1 MCVCSHL
8 TDILVIIAH
17 GLHGSDGKKSASV
30 QETEFNLWV
39 RKIPLKREWQLTL
52 VFLPGEFHGQRSLA
66 DYNPWDCKESDMSE
80 WLTFSLSLWWL
91 YWGGRQMGPSKGKV
105 VGDTF
110 PMDPNSKMRI
120 AGQLRK
126 KAGFYP
132 DHIFFILKVIRPPW
146 LHMYRKA
153 CRPKGDQCQGM
164 FYSDAFLVKS
174 ILAKRGGVP
183 IHGRISLPQPD
194 LSLWLGT
201 QALLNPL

>member
-1 MCVCSHL
+1 MATHSSILAWRIPWAEEPGRLQPMGLQRVRHDWVINIF
-8 TDILVIIAH
+8 TFTLVIILRREAD
-17 GLHGSDGKKSASV
+17 GTIKGQSDWRFIS
-30 QETEFNLWV
+30 
-39 RKIPLKREWQLTL
+39 
-52 VFLPGEFHGQRSLA
+52 
-66 DYNPWDCKESDMSE
+66 
-80 WLTFSLSLWWL
+80 
-91 YWGGRQMGPSKGKV
+91 
-105 VGDTF
+105 
-110 PMDPNSKMRI
+110 MDPNSKMRI

-132 DHIFFILKVIRPPW
+132 DHIFFILKVRIPPW
-146 LHMYRKA
+146 LHLYRKA

-174 ILAKRGGVP
+174 ILSKRGMP